1 MRGPRDAAFPERNR
15 GLASRGREK
24 GLRGQGGFTLV
35 ELLVVA
41 AILAVLASLLA
52 PKVLGALDDAR
63 KKAAVADAG
72 NVRQAMERYLLDNE
86 QYPDPAVVTDYASL
100 RTALASYMGF
110 PADAAKAS
118 FTFVS
123 YARPTPDTYTL
134 KVKARDRNQ
143 TAITV
148 TPDGV
153 SY

>member
-1 MRGPRDAAFPERNR
+1 MRGPR
-15 GLASRGREK
+15 GTASPGRDE

-86 QYPDPAVVTDYASL
+86 QYPDPAAVTDYASL
-100 RTALASYMGF
+100 RTALAGYMGF
-110 PADAAKAS
+110 PADEAKAS
-118 FTFVS
+118 FQFVS
-123 YARPTPDTYTL
+123 YARPNPDAYTL
-134 KVKARDRNQ
+134 QVKARDRNQ

-148 TPDGV
+148 TPEGV
-153 SY
+153 TY